1 VRSPKGDVSV
11 SIPNTSNVQELK
23 QAYLDGAK
31 LEDLTTENVRLFY
44 QGKEIKDSFSL
55 YQYNLK
61 DEMVVQAMVSRK

>member
-1 VRSPKGDVSV
+1 
-11 SIPNTSNVQELK
+11 VQELK